1 MIVKIIKC
9 LKDNYSYLIIDEK
22 LNTAC
27 VVDPSESRPIINYL
41 EDRNNWNTSS
51 GFHVQGGVQFK
62 LLIFDAI
69 ICIFSLPG
77 SCFETHA
84 FL

>member
-27 VVDPSESRPIINYL
+27 AVDPSESRPIINYL
-41 EDRNNWNTSS
+41 EDNQIKFKIYTKHSS
-51 GFHVQGGVQFK
+51 
-62 LLIFDAI
+62 
-69 ICIFSLPG
+69 SL
-77 SCFETHA
+77 
-84 FL
+84 